1 MSVSY
6 DFRNRTVLI
15 TGAAG
20 GIGSAVIDLFDRS
33 GAQIHAWDL
42 RPLPRNVVQS
52 TVIDVL
58 DREVVA
64 TELNNLTNRGVR
76 IDFLVNLAGYLGDH
90 QNFEGHRQEDW
101 NYIIQDNLITVMQVT
116 QAILP
121 HMRQWG
127 GGRIINMGSLA
138 GNEGLTGIAAYSAA
152 SAGIIAFTKALG
164 REIVD
169 EGIRVNCLAMGPMDT
184 PLIHALGPEVVQA
197 LINESPMKRLG
208 RPEEAAHLIA
218 WLCSDASDFNTGAVF
233 DLSGGRA
240 RY

>member
-6 DFRNRTVLI
+6 DFRDKTVLI

-20 GIGSAVIDLFDRS
+20 GIGSAVTDLFVRS
-33 GAQIHAWDL
+33 GAQVHAWDL
-42 RPLPRNVVQS
+42 KPMQRNVVQS

-58 DREVVA
+58 DRDAVA
-64 TELNNLTNRGVR
+64 TELDRLAARGVR
-76 IDFLVNLAGYLGDH
+76 IDFLINLAGYLGDH
-90 QNFEGHRQEDW
+90 QNFEGHRREDW
-101 NYIIQDNLITVMQVT
+101 NYIIQDNLVTVMQVT

-121 HMRQWG
+121 HMRRWG
-127 GGRIINMGSLA
+127 GGHIISMGSLA
-138 GNEGLTGIAAYSAA
+138 GNEGLAGITAYSAA

-169 EGIRVNCLAMGPMDT
+169 TGIRVNCLAMGPIDT
-184 PLIHALGPEVVQA
+184 PLINALGPDVVQT
-197 LINESPMKRLG
+197 LMNESPMKRLG
-208 RPEEAAHLIA
+208 KPEEAAHLIA

-240 RY
+240 RF